1 MKTKQRLSFID
12 EELTKLYPT
21 TECFLHYT
29 KDYELLLA
37 VLLSAQT
44 TDIAVNKVTKVLF
57 SAYPTLED
65 FSKADIDDIKSI
77 ISSIGLMNNKA
88 KAIIETSKI
97 LHEKY
102 HDQLPRSIDE
112 LMELPGVGF
121 KTASVVL
128 AELYDFPL
136 IPVDTHIFRIINRL
150 RVFEDNMFSA
160 DSMSKELN
168 RNYGGASSIGFHR
181 KLILFGR
188 NICTAKN
195 PKCDLCPFRTSVLK
209 CIVEKGGL

>member
-29 KDYELLLA
+29 RDYELLLA

-65 FSKADIDDIKSI
+65 LAKADIDDIKSI

-102 HDQLPRSIDE
+102 HGQLPRSIDE

-160 DSMSKELN
+160 DNMSKELN
-168 RNYGGASSIGFHR
+168 RNYGGSSSIGFHR